1 MVLDLIENQGL
12 STREVS
18 KLLMEKYSIRFD
30 QTAVAR
36 LRRNKTTLIKSLS
49 DPSMPVGSKSIRNM
63 GRNQELDSAVY
74 KWCCELRNNNGKCKA
89 IPISNKIIKIGGLK
103 FAKQFNIS
111 NFKASDGWVSRS
123 CEILYE
129 LD

>member
-1 MVLDLIENQGL
+1 MLDLIENQGL
-12 STREVS
+12 STLEVS

-63 GRNQELDSAVY
+63 VETRNLIVQ
-74 KWCCELRNNNGKCKA
+74 CTNGVV
-89 IPISNKIIKIGGLK
+89 NLT
-103 FAKQFNIS
+103 
-111 NFKASDGWVSRS
+111 
-123 CEILYE
+123 
-129 LD
+129 